1 MTRLYSY
8 VASLLFVGVAAAC
21 AAPPPQIVEVEV
33 TRVVAATAEPTER
46 PTTVQNTALPKPAA
60 TIRPPVPTPA
70 PILMDEARAIVK
82 SSGFAYLDHYTTPS
96 VDVEGENVYAY
107 RYTSTGVTM
116 VLWSL
121 DNATLESVSIIF
133 LFDDTASVRLAYA
146 NRGIEALRGIIDDA
160 AVAALIDLNAAY
172 NASPHGRVDQEISR
186 TLYRVTFN
194 KDDVIE
200 SCPAKYD
207 YCYLFMFPSITYT
220 GEALFRYY
228 RIDLWLTE

>member
-1 MTRLYSY
+1 MTRICSY
-8 VASLLFVGVAAAC
+8 VASLLFARVVTAC
-21 AAPPPQIVEVEV
+21 AAPPPQIVEVTRAVVV
-33 TRVVAATAEPTER
+33 TATPNSSPRPTQRPAATA
-46 PTTVQNTALPKPAA
+46 
-60 TIRPPVPTPA
+60 RPPVPTPA
-70 PILMDEARAIVK
+70 PMLMDEARAIVK